1 MRISDRYPN
10 DLVILLLMG
19 CLSLTGCVSVEPPFP
34 KVTDSNKRYEFTD
47 FAVRPP
53 PGVDWLVRQTASR
66 AEESEIIF
74 FKDLH
79 YTRYPATHSFYVSAR
94 SGTVTNTF
102 HEPEAF
108 LAFAQQWCITANP
121 ARFKLLE
128 SHCEPD
134 PRFGDYCVKFR
145 IKSQDYGAHEGGSVL
160 TLDMG
165 GYLFRHPQATNH
177 VVTVF
182 WSERGRS
189 DELDPSLK
197 DAGERF
203 IDNLQLLP

>member
-1 MRISDRYPN
+1 MKTSDRCPD

-19 CLSLTGCVSVEPPFP
+19 CLSLTGCMSVAPPFP
-34 KVTDSNKRYEFTD
+34 KVTDSNKSYEFTD

-53 PGVDWLVRQTASR
+53 PGKAWLVRQTASR
-66 AEESEIIF
+66 AEEPEIIF

-79 YTRYPATHSFYVSAR
+79 YTHYPATHSFYVSAK

-102 HEPEAF
+102 AEPSAF
-108 LAFAQQWCITANP
+108 LVFAQQWCATANP

-128 SHCEPD
+128 SHCQPD
-134 PRFGDYCVKFR
+134 PRFGDYCVKFHLR
-145 IKSQDYGAHEGGSVL
+145 SQDYGAHVGGAVL
-160 TLDMG
+160 VLDMD

-177 VVTVF
+177 VVMAF

-189 DELDPSLK
+189 DELDPSLQEG
-197 DAGERF
+197 AERF
-203 IDNLQLLP
+203 INDLQLLP